1 MIIATKEEMF
11 KLAYTGLQ
19 NICRQKKSGSIHN
32 INAIEFS
39 YAKGNKKN
47 FPAILFVFSPSKYY
61 IFAFDDGLIIEYID
75 NKINVLDFK
84 NVNKEYDV
92 NSNQDVIDIIYAIGG
107 NVIKDYTAYFAQTFF
122 KKKLTKTH
130 SKYLSDN
137 DKNVINAFLNMR
149 DLSTNEIELLYK
161 QVSEILFLRSGNLF
175 INSSQL
181 ELDLTELDEYYII
194 SAKSINERKT
204 IYSNREYCKTTDN
217 IYKTINQNLLKFYDA
232 LDFKLTINN
241 DITNHISF
249 NVAKIQ
255 CRIPFFIPTL
265 GRYIDRSAGY
275 SRIFCVEER
284 QKLNW
289 IVSTSDYSHYI
300 WRKSDLNSNTD
311 SFSHYIY
318 LSPIVIDQLNDT
330 KLNIDPKLIYIVFGK
345 TSANKLVEKINE
357 HERAKV
363 LDALNKYNTNIPT
376 EDEFI
381 DEMRAIYTDLKKSSQ
396 IQSYFHQKFIETFKL
411 RFKKHF
417 EQEKDIEV
425 I

>member
-1 MIIATKEEMF
+1 MIIANKEEMF
-11 KLAYTGLQ
+11 KRAYTGLQ
-19 NICRQKKSGSIHN
+19 NICKQKKLGSIHN
-32 INAIEFS
+32 INAIEFT
-39 YAKGNKKN
+39 YKKRNKTL
-47 FPAILFVFSPSKYY
+47 PAILFVISPSKYY

-84 NVNKEYDV
+84 NINKEYDV

-107 NVIKDYTAYFAQTFF
+107 SVINHYTVYFAQTFF
-122 KKKLTKTH
+122 NKKLTKTH

-137 DKNVINAFLNMR
+137 DKSVIGAFLNMD
-149 DLSTNEIELLYK
+149 DLSTSEIELLYK
-161 QVSEILFLRSGNLF
+161 QVSEILFLSSSNLF
-175 INSSQL
+175 ISSSQL

-194 SAKSINERKT
+194 SAKSINDRKT

-217 IYKTINQNLLKFYDA
+217 ISKTINQNLLKFYDA

-318 LSPIVIDQLNDT
+318 LSPIVIGQLNDT

-363 LDALNKYNTNIPT
+363 LEALNEYNANIPT

-381 DEMRAIYTDLKKSSQ
+381 DEMRTLYKDLKKSYQ
-396 IQSYFHQKFIETFKL
+396 IQSYFHQKFTESFKS

-417 EQEKDIEV
+417 EQEKEIEV

>member
-1 MIIATKEEMF
+1 MIISSKEEMF
-11 KLAYTGLQ
+11 KRAYTGLQ

-39 YAKGNKKN
+39 YKKGNKA

-61 IFAFDDGLIIEYID
+61 IFAFDDELIIEYID

-84 NVNKEYDV
+84 NINKEYDV
-92 NSNQDVIDIIYAIGG
+92 NSNQDVIDIIYTIGG
-107 NVIKDYTAYFAQTFF
+107 SVINHYTAYFAQTFF

-137 DKNVINAFLNMR
+137 DKSVIDAFLNIE
-149 DLSTNEIELLYK
+149 DLSTSEIELLYK
-161 QVSEILFLRSGNLF
+161 QVSEILFLSSGNLF
-175 INSSQL
+175 ISSSQL

-194 SAKSINERKT
+194 SARSINERKT
-204 IYSNREYCKTTDN
+204 IYCNREYCKTTDN
-217 IYKTINQNLLKFYDA
+217 ISKTINQNLLKFYDA

-241 DITNHISF
+241 DITNHITF

-255 CRIPFFIPTL
+255 CRSPFFIPTL
-265 GRYIDRSAGY
+265 DRYIERSADY

-289 IVSTSDYSHYI
+289 IISISDYSHYI
-300 WRKSDLNSNTD
+300 WRKSDLNSNSN
-311 SFSHYIY
+311 SFSNYIF
-318 LSPIVIDQLNDT
+318 LSPIAIEQLKDSQ
-330 KLNIDPKLIYIVFGK
+330 LNIDPKLAYFVFGK
-345 TSANKLVEKINE
+345 ASANKLVEKINE

-363 LDALNKYNTNIPT
+363 LEALNKYSANIPT
-376 EDEFI
+376 EDEFVN
-381 DEMRAIYTDLKKSSQ
+381 EMLTLYKDLRKSYQ
-396 IQSYFHQKFIETFKL
+396 IQSYFHQKFTETFKL

-417 EQEKDIEV
+417 EQEKEIEV